1 MKIIVTEKISDKG
14 VALLQAVPDFDVDV
28 RFDIERE
35 ELLKIIPEYDAIV
48 VRSVTKIN
56 EEFYK
61 HATNLKVVGRAGN
74 RSEERRVGKEC
85 RSRWSPYH

>member
-35 ELLKIIPEYDAIV
+35 ELLKIIPCLLYTSDA
-48 VRSVTKIN
+48 
-56 EEFYK
+56 
-61 HATNLKVVGRAGN
+61 ADD
-74 RSEERRVGKEC
+74 
-85 RSRWSPYH
+85 

>member
-35 ELLKIIPEYDAIV
+35 ELLKIILNMM
-48 VRSVTKIN
+48 RSSSQR
-56 EEFYK
+56 Y
-61 HATNLKVVGRAGN
+61 
-74 RSEERRVGKEC
+74 
-85 RSRWSPYH
+85 